1 MFLSRGNIDVKI
13 IKMENIDCDYANVHK
28 MFANCCLDYDKII
41 GGIVLRSYSEGDKI
55 RLVNRNVDYSIRK
68 LLKNNFSLDRRKS
81 AVIMYY
87 DIGAV
92 FVEGSGA
99 CERVK
104 ISETT
109 KNMLTFAID
118 DII

>member
-1 MFLSRGNIDVKI
+1 MRPLFLPVSFFLRDIKNIT
-13 IKMENIDCDYANVHK
+13 
-28 MFANCCLDYDKII
+28 
-41 GGIVLRSYSEGDKI
+41 GGTHILYRFYTKRI
-55 RLVNRNVDYSIRK
+55 T
-68 LLKNNFSLDRRKS
+68 LDRRKS
-81 AVIMYY
+81 AVIMYD

-92 FVEGSGA
+92 FVEESGV

>member
-1 MFLSRGNIDVKI
+1 MN
-13 IKMENIDCDYANVHK
+13 ANVHK

-68 LLKNNFSLDRRKS
+68 LLKNNFSLDKRKS
-81 AVIMYY
+81 AVIMYD